1 MLEKGGLKVTVG
13 QIILYEKGFNCLA
26 LPATKSTKMALHIP
40 GLPKLHISIS
50 KYLLKYTPKSPRVLP

>member
-1 MLEKGGLKVTVG
+1 MLEKEGLNATVG
-13 QIILYEKGFNCLA
+13 QLTLYEKCFNCPA
-26 LPATKSTKMALHIP
+26 LPASKSIIMALHIP